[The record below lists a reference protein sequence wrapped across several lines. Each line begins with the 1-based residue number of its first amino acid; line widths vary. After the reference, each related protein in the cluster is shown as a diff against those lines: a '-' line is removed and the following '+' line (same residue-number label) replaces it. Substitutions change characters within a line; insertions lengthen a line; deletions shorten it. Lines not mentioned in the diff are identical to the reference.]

1 MVETWLTNPSTNYG
15 VLLKATNEDLDG
27 CDIRI
32 ASSENSVAPPYLEV
46 CYTREIEKKYY
57 LKDHLGNIRV
67 TVDESGVVKANDD
80 YGEATPSGLSLWT
93 VEVLI

>member
-1 MVETWLTNPSTNYG
+1 MVETWLANPSTNYG
-15 VLLKATNEDLDG
+15 VLMKATNEDLDG

-57 LKDHLGNIRV
+57 
-67 TVDESGVVKANDD
+67 
-80 YGEATPSGLSLWT
+80 
-93 VEVLI
+93 